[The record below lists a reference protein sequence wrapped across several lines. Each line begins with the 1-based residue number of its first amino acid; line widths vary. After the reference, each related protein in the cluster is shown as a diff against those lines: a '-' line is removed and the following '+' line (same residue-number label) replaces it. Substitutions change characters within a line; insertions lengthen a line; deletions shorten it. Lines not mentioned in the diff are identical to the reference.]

1 MAFKLTKYSYKALR
15 QLSIQDRMQMAQDR
29 EMGQWLLSLLTP
41 TQFVDL
47 FPRYYRE
54 RLPDISG
61 FMAAVPSSMSAAKQ
75 RAVEEQLNNTTS
87 GAKAGSNYKAGGWKE
102 RYQKDMDNQRRAS
115 VSKAGT
121 VPPPQLSPEQRKS
134 FEDLKSAPMAADDP
148 RAKMFAG
155 LSAEQM
161 AKVGI
166 SKVKE
171 NGKDVFKYTAP
182 TVSEEEAKQ
191 YISSQGSLGSASR
204 KYESGNRGVA
214 MISSG
219 VGDAGGKSYGSHQL
233 ASAGGNASTMAAFL
247 RSAEGAAYASHF
259 SGLTPGSE
267 AFGDVYKRIA
277 ANDPKGFDAAQ
288 HAFITRTH
296 YEPVK
301 NFAANNGYNINDR
314 RVQEALFSMGV
325 QHREAKAIVANAGN
339 GAGKTPE
346 EQVRALFNARRSYV
360 DKLGL
365 SYLKSRY
372 ANEERD
378 ILGVSS
384 DPITQDYSEKNL
396 QLAREKVARRKEE
409 ERIGSLAQ
417 YTTAQPN
424 AVEQAALSS
433 SGSKA
438 SEALI
443 NRFNGRT
450 DFKNNKGNH
459 ECATF
464 AQAHGVGHTSGW
476 SAGSSLMGGG
486 MKPGDWIALFQDG
499 KYTNKSGSAHT
510 AMFVGYERDANGN
523 ITGVKVLDQWNG
535 RKQVGVSTW
544 HPGSGGEMDPNKYHQ
559 IIDRGKPASMYNSVA
574 ELDGQPSSPQ
584 PPQPKLDSK
593 QLTET
598 QAAPT
603 SQEEVSAAKRRGE
616 LSPPV
621 PVAGPQGDNTPQVSN
636 PREMKDGKPAAPVA
650 AAPATPSPER
660 YRVDTSKFI
669 NAIKQTSDFKSNP
682 LSWMATDSMIV
693 NGFNDDAR
701 VKAAGVFLDQ
711 NGVMHFKQGMTPEVK
726 QVMADFDTKSFMTK
740 MDEEKKKADVKPVE
754 QKPVADAPPVP
765 RANPHG
771 DASVPQK
778 SNPKEVAQAQ
788 EVKPAPLVK
797 TNALGGTNKINTE
810 EIYAY
815 PIGGLKGDNAVV
827 VNKAQ
832 KPLFTMNTNESM
844 TIDPKNDTATVT
856 PNKKDGNVGNSKHDP
871 MQGMFDQF
879 NDSIKQLANR
889 FDENKSVSY
898 PKPPERFDPFPPETG
913 IALGELNKLT
923 ATQFHSPSAARAFS
937 RSGAVGQEQPNNSHF
952 THGNHS

>member
-61 FMAAVPSSMSAAKQ
+61 FMAAMPTSMSAAKQ

-121 VPPPQLSPEQRKS
+121 VPPPQLSPEQRKA
-134 FEDLKSAPMAADDP
+134 FDDLKSAPMAADDP

-171 NGKDVFKYTAP
+171 NGKDVFKYSAP
-182 TVSEEEAKQ
+182 TVTEEEVKQ
-191 YISSQGSLGSASR
+191 SVALDSSKSGSLKRNQALA
-204 KYESGNRGVA
+204 YQA
-214 MISSG
+214 AISEGLSP
-219 VGDAGGKSYGSHQL
+219 DA
-233 ASAGGNASTMAAFL
+233 
-247 RSAEGAAYASHF
+247 
-259 SGLTPGSE
+259 
-267 AFGDVYKRIA
+267 
-277 ANDPKGFDAAQ
+277 
-288 HAFITRTH
+288 
-296 YEPVK
+296 
-301 NFAANNGYNINDR
+301 
-314 RVQEALFSMGV
+314 
-325 QHREAKAIVANAGN
+325 AKAITANMSRESLANPSAFNKDYNSRHEFVHMARGIVQWDPTRSERIKDHFGKYPNDMSVAEQTKA
-339 GAGKTPE
+339 AIWEMKTYKNEFPGVWE
-346 EQVRALFNARRSYV
+346 TMNNPNKSAADKVSALVRNYEKPADPGGETSKRIGL
-360 DKLGL
+360 LGTVNT
-365 SYLKSRY
+365 SGEPDQI
-372 ANEERD
+372 A
-378 ILGVSS
+378 
-384 DPITQDYSEKNL
+384 QDYSQKSLE
-396 QLAREKVARRKEE
+396 LAREKLIRRKEE

-424 AVEQAALSS
+424 AVEQAAISS
-433 SGSKA
+433 TGSKA
-438 SEALI
+438 SDALI
-443 NRFNGRT
+443 NRFNGKA
-450 DFKNNKGNH
+450 FANAKGNT

-559 IIDRGKPASMYNSVA
+559 IMDRGKPASMYNSVA
-574 ELDGQPSSPQ
+574 ELDGQPASPQ
-584 PPQPKLDSK
+584 PPQPKADSK
-593 QLTET
+593 KLTET

-603 SQEEVSAAKRRGE
+603 SQEEVTAAKRRGE

-636 PREMKDGKPAAPVA
+636 PREMKDGKPVAPVA

-669 NAIKQTSDFKSNP
+669 NAIKQTNDFKSNP
-682 LSWMATDSMIV
+682 LSWMATDSMII

-711 NGVMHFKQGMTPEVK
+711 NGVMHFKQGMTPDVK

-740 MDEEKKKADVKPVE
+740 MDEEKKKTDVKPVE

-778 SNPKEVAQAQ
+778 SNPQ

-810 EIYAY
+810 EISAY

-898 PKPPERFDPFPPETG
+898 PKMPERFDPFPPETG

-952 THGNHS
+952 NHGNHS